1 MVSLILALVGPDRPG
16 LVSRLSEQVAQHGG
30 SWLGSRMAHLAGQFA
45 GIVQVG
51 IPEAEQSAFTAA
63 LSQLESDG
71 FRLLVQSGGTEEP
84 AEHRIALHL
93 ELIGHDR
100 PGIIRD
106 ITQILANRGVNI
118 EDLTSDVVSGS
129 FSGEVLFR
137 AEARLF
143 GPVDLTVEEIRR
155 DLERIGNELMVDI
168 KVTERPS
175 HLVEPL

>member
-1 MVSLILALVGPDRPG
+1 
-16 LVSRLSEQVAQHGG
+16 
-30 SWLGSRMAHLAGQFA
+30 MAHLAGQFA

-51 IPEAEQSAFTAA
+51 VPEAELNAFAAA
-63 LSQLESDG
+63 LDRLESDG
-71 FRLLVQSGGTEEP
+71 FRLLVQSGGTTEP
-84 AEHRIALHL
+84 AEHHTALHL

-106 ITQILANRGVNI
+106 ITQILANHGVNI
-118 EDLTSDVVSGS
+118 EELTTDVISGS

-143 GPVDLTVEEIRR
+143 APAALTVEGIRG

-168 KVTERPS
+168 KVTESSAAPG
-175 HLVEPL
+175 